1 MPHPQLNGELYTTS
15 LVDLLL
21 QAAYP
26 KFILTQ
32 AVLFGKEYCKI
43 LTKILWLL
51 LWLRGERLISHN
63 SGKSG

>member
-26 KFILTQ
+26 KSILTQ
-32 AVLFGKEYCKI
+32 RV
-43 LTKILWLL
+43 LL
-51 LWLRGERLISHN
+51 LQVILKNFNKNFIVPIEATRGEVNIRDRIPH
-63 SGKSG
+63 